1 MYKED
6 EWESAPQPNYSK
18 NKNLRYHYSDFPY
31 TEKYKTVPLE
41 REGKSVRIVDY
52 WGEGRINDT
61 DIITGF
67 TESYNINHQYQ
78 VVSNGADKGTRIPN
92 RIPVKDYESLDT
104 KNYIKNDFADYVT
117 VMGAPITKSCADD
130 IVRILNKDNGIVILY
145 GIDGENLTN
154 AITALKKINFYSL
167 IKDKL
172 EAPFNQVKLFGDYN
186 VHSFYQ
192 EKIFLKRV
200 SDIINTDHMSG
211 VDILRHIYDTEK
223 EDNYAFLKKVMDWSI
238 LSFSNGLI
246 KCAHV
251 LHYSGDKKDAELF
264 SQFPEEIR
272 MLFDG
277 KDKYIINGNY
287 YNVYLKAAKNGY
299 ADIKVYGGKKE
310 LANRFKWK
318 IESVSKENTN
328 FFIHNKHQATKN
340 DDYYLYLAANTDKDG
355 DQPAWVGLSGTNS
368 APVNETYQW
377 NILCM
382 INPDRIYF
390 KFLNDEYYLKYLK
403 LVEKTDGYGD
413 RKAMGS
419 TFTDNINYKRNW
431 WALVQA

>member
-1 MYKED
+1 
-6 EWESAPQPNYSK
+6 
-18 NKNLRYHYSDFPY
+18 
-31 TEKYKTVPLE
+31 
-41 REGKSVRIVDY
+41 
-52 WGEGRINDT
+52 
-61 DIITGF
+61 
-67 TESYNINHQYQ
+67 
-78 VVSNGADKGTRIPN
+78 
-92 RIPVKDYESLDT
+92 
-104 KNYIKNDFADYVT
+104 
-117 VMGAPITKSCADD
+117 
-130 IVRILNKDNGIVILY
+130 
-145 GIDGENLTN
+145 
-154 AITALKKINFYSL
+154 
-167 IKDKL
+167 
-172 EAPFNQVKLFGDYN
+172 
-186 VHSFYQ
+186 
-192 EKIFLKRV
+192 
-200 SDIINTDHMSG
+200 MSG